1 MPSRNNTLNPAGKD
15 RFLQIIAFLVF
26 TLALGLARMY
36 GILIADS
43 DISMQFAGLF
53 VFPLVVTVA
62 VSLVRKS
69 VMNIYLRS
77 SLSLFYILVTVL
89 SYPYFNIMLL
99 FAVSF
104 LISLYGLLNDKS
116 GSRNHSLKKAIAFS
130 LSFLIMVII
139 SGLFRFNIKPQNIG
153 ILLASIS
160 DDVLPGGTPVI
171 FSNGIV
177 LFSRYIVLTL
187 SIQYIILF
195 FALSV
200 LLVENYFL
208 IFSTIRT
215 RSGRAATSPQ
225 LTGALSVLSCQCE
238 SITAAFPS
246 IVSLILSAAII
257 PLILESIVLV
267 GLTNYLLR
275 GRFRKG
281 LNSPVLSRI
290 WPGTSRSILLTAG
303 SLMTIAVP
311 LSYVFGTFLKLEEN
325 LFFYGMENFAMFLTG
340 MILIILAS
348 SIREFSPVRS
358 RWAKLGLVFV
368 SSMLM
373 FIWFYPVLSKIA
385 VTSSIVFGVMGF
397 ISLAG
402 GAIGGIAYVS
412 AGQEGKSAFIEY
424 LSMMFSMFAIVIFY
438 VSILFSYR
446 IWGIF
451 TLTQQVEFS
460 IVLWIIALPSMW
472 LSTNLVLNLQVRRQG
487 IEEGH
492 TGMALIPVQ

>member
-1 MPSRNNTLNPAGKD
+1 MLGGNNTLNHGGKE
-15 RFLQIIAFLVF
+15 RFLPIAAFIVFAISMFLAN
-26 TLALGLARMY
+26 TY
-36 GILIADS
+36 GILIVDNN
-43 DISMQFAGLF
+43 ISIQYAGIF
-53 VFPLVVTVA
+53 IFPLVATVVLSIA
-62 VSLVRKS
+62 ENNEL
-69 VMNIYLRS
+69 NIYLRS
-77 SLSLFYILVTVL
+77 SLSLFYLLLTVL

-99 FAVSF
+99 LAISF
-104 LISLYGLLNDKS
+104 LFSLYGILYKKS
-116 GSRNHSLKKAIAFS
+116 GNSKPFLKKALAFS
-130 LSFLIMVII
+130 LSYLAMMII
-139 SGLFRFNIKPQNIG
+139 SGLFRLNIKPQTIG

-160 DDVLPGGTPVI
+160 DDVHPGGTPII

-187 SIQYIILF
+187 SIQSIILF
-195 FALSV
+195 FILSV

-246 IVSLILSAAII
+246 IVSLILSVAII

-267 GLTNYLLR
+267 GLTNYILR
-275 GRFRKG
+275 LKFQKG
-281 LNSPVLSRI
+281 LNSPALSRI
-290 WPGTSRSILLTAG
+290 WPGTSRSFLLIAG
-303 SLMTIAVP
+303 SIMAIVVPITYIA
-311 LSYVFGTFLKLEEN
+311 GTFLKLEGN

-340 MILIILAS
+340 MILIILAAT
-348 SIREFSPVRS
+348 IREFRLGTSMS
-358 RWAKLGLVFV
+358 AKLALVFA
-368 SSMLM
+368 SSLLM

-385 VTSSIVFGVMGF
+385 VTSGLVFGIMGL

-412 AGQEGKSAFIEY
+412 SGQEGKSAYIEY

-446 IWGIF
+446 IWGVF
-451 TLTQQVEFS
+451 TITQQVEFS
-460 IVLWIIALPSMW
+460 IALWIIALPSMW
-472 LSTNLVLNLQVRRQG
+472 LSTNLVLNLQVRRQN
-487 IEEGH
+487 IEEKPAR
-492 TGMALIPVQ
+492 MVSLPVQ